1 MTAIQMEH
9 AKIHIVNRHIRKAAE
24 DAAAGQLSVPAI
36 ERFLRTGEEIWEG
49 AGSGRFT
56 LAQINQDGIYTQAVK
71 TGMTTLF
78 DLLAELLPT
87 EEWSA
92 QPVLP
97 EAIRQRFEPMV
108 RGLVQADW
116 QEVAL
121 HELTRRTFI
130 LNFPG
135 TKAAMAA
142 EMKTCYLGAAR
153 QILWAFFEDHGLK
166 PEEIDIKCDGLSAG
180 EFAHVRSS
188 ALLIDDPYSDVVVH
202 EAAHL
207 LHYLKPEHYGLHVR
221 RGQERFVDVEFRH
234 RELFA
239 YACEA
244 YSRVV
249 LQGERRK
256 RISFADKMRADA
268 FSFARDEFESV
279 VELVIAGAAARNG
292 WRVIRKATVISPIR
306 RRPLT
311 IAKDGPAE
319 IWDCR

>member
-1 MTAIQMEH
+1 MEQ
-9 AKIHIVNRHIRKAAE
+9 AKIHIVNRQIRKAAE
-24 DAAAGQLSVPAI
+24 DAAAGRLLVPAI

-87 EEWSA
+87 EELSA

-97 EAIRQRFEPMV
+97 EVIRQRIEPMV
-108 RGLVQADW
+108 RGLVQVDW

-142 EMKTCYLGAAR
+142 EMKTCYLGAAW

-166 PEEIDIKCDGLSAG
+166 PAEVEIKCDGLSAG
-180 EFAHVRSS
+180 EFAHVRSP

-239 YACEA
+239 YL
-244 YSRVV
+244 R
-249 LQGERRK
+249 Q
-256 RISFADKMRADA
+256 
-268 FSFARDEFESV
+268 
-279 VELVIAGAAARNG
+279 
-292 WRVIRKATVISPIR
+292 SP
-306 RRPLT
+306 
-311 IAKDGPAE
+311 
-319 IWDCR
+319 

>member
-1 MTAIQMEH
+1 
-9 AKIHIVNRHIRKAAE
+9 
-24 DAAAGQLSVPAI
+24 
-36 ERFLRTGEEIWEG
+36 
-49 AGSGRFT
+49 
-56 LAQINQDGIYTQAVK
+56 
-71 TGMTTLF
+71 
-78 DLLAELLPT
+78 
-87 EEWSA
+87 
-92 QPVLP
+92 
-97 EAIRQRFEPMV
+97 
-108 RGLVQADW
+108 
-116 QEVAL
+116 
-121 HELTRRTFI
+121 
-130 LNFPG
+130 
-135 TKAAMAA
+135 
-142 EMKTCYLGAAR
+142 
-153 QILWAFFEDHGLK
+153 
-166 PEEIDIKCDGLSAG
+166 
-180 EFAHVRSS
+180 VRSS

-306 RRPLT
+306 RRPLM

-319 IWDCR
+319 NLGL